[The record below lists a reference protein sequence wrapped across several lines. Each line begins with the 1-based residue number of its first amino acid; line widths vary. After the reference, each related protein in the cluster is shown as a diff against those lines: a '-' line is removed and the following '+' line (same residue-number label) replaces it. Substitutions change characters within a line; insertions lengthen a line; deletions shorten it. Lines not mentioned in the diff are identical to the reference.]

1 MDDKNTF
8 TAEYVFSYYNSIYG
22 KLSATKTDLAT
33 VEKFMEKF
41 GHLYP
46 NDIDETCDLLKDYV
60 LSRKGMY

>member
-1 MDDKNTF
+1 MDNKNTF

-46 NDIDETCDLLKDYV
+46 NDIDELNV
-60 LSRKGMY
+60 LYY